1 MPTVTNVS
9 AATPGVSGA
18 IYRAPL
24 GTTLPSDATTS
35 LGGTYVELGYI
46 SEDGL
51 VNTNSPETEN
61 IKDWGGTDVLNV
73 LTEKTDEFQCT
84 LIEVLN
90 EDVLKAVYGASN
102 VTGTLAT
109 GIAVSAN
116 ASEQEE
122 AIWVVDMVM
131 RNGVLKRIVI
141 PNGKISDLGEIT
153 YSVMRPLV
161 MKLPLQDLLIPLVIL
176 TMSILR
182 SQHPKISIVW
192 RS

>member
-18 IYRAPL
+18 IYRAPT
-24 GTTLPSDATTS
+24 GTALPSDAVTA
-35 LGGTYVELGYI
+35 LGGSYVELGYI

-90 EDVLKAVYGASN
+90 EDVLKAVYGANN

-109 GIAVSAN
+109 GITVTAN
-116 ASEQEE
+116 ADEQEE

-141 PNGKISDLGEIT
+141 PNGKISELGDITYKRDEAVGYEIT
-153 YSVMRPLV
+153 
-161 MKLPLQDLLIPLVIL
+161 L
-176 TMSILR
+176 TGLADSSGNTHYEYIEEPA
-182 SQHPKISIVW
+182 S
-192 RS
+192 

>member
-24 GTTLPSDATTS
+24 GTSLPSDATTS
-35 LGGTYVELGYI
+35 LGGSYVELGYI

-109 GIAVSAN
+109 GIAVTAN
-116 ASEQEE
+116 ADEQEE

-141 PNGKISDLGEIT
+141 PNGKISELGDITYKRNEAVGYEIT
-153 YSVMRPLV
+153 
-161 MKLPLQDLLIPLVIL
+161 L
-176 TMSILR
+176 TGLADSSGNTHYEYIEEPA
-182 SQHPKISIVW
+182 S
-192 RS
+192 

>member
-18 IYRAPL
+18 IYRAPT
-24 GTTLPSDATTS
+24 GTALPSDAVTA
-35 LGGTYVELGYI
+35 LGGSYVELGYI

-109 GIAVSAN
+109 GITVTAN
-116 ASEQEE
+116 ADEQE
-122 AIWVVDMVM
+122 VVP
-131 RNGVLKRIVI
+131 VLDVLLY
-141 PNGKISDLGEIT
+141 ISHHFHSLDISAT
-153 YSVMRPLV
+153 V
-161 MKLPLQDLLIPLVIL
+161 
-176 TMSILR
+176 TR
-182 SQHPKISIVW
+182 SF
-192 RS
+192 

>member
-18 IYRAPL
+18 VYRAPL

-35 LGGTYVELGYI
+35 LGGSFVELGYI

-141 PNGKISDLGEIT
+141 PNGKISELGDITYKRDEAVGYEIT
-153 YSVMRPLV
+153 ITGLADTSGNTHYEYIEEPAS
-161 MKLPLQDLLIPLVIL
+161 
-176 TMSILR
+176 
-182 SQHPKISIVW
+182 
-192 RS
+192 

>member
-35 LGGTYVELGYI
+35 LGGSFVELGYI

-102 VTGTLAT
+102 VTGTLST
-109 GIAVSAN
+109 GIAVTAN

-141 PNGKISDLGEIT
+141 PNGKISDLGDITYKRDEAVGYEIT
-153 YSVMRPLV
+153 
-161 MKLPLQDLLIPLVIL
+161 L
-176 TMSILR
+176 TGLADTSGNTHYEYIEEPA
-182 SQHPKISIVW
+182 S
-192 RS
+192 